1 MSIINKVLKTRYIL
15 GDILNDIDFDT
26 SSISQISEKEIKIML
41 SKTSDISDIK
51 KLGGSGNCNF
61 IVKHKYLSKFMLNV
75 IYVNI
80 GEESKLTKSLKDK
93 IINLYDEILDDLS
106 SCLLI
111 VNEKISDS
119 LYKTLDELNIE
130 LSEKQINME
139 EIENEMKQKD
149 YFVNRKN
156 FRRCWIVNIDS
167 VTINLKNHSLVSKH
181 TPIKDERKID
191 EILKKCNCK
200 KFQLPIISRNDIMSQ
215 YTLAVPGDIMEII
228 RTSKTCGTYPF
239 YRLVK

>member
-26 SSISQISEKEIKIML
+26 SSISQLSEKEIKIML
-41 SKTSDISDIK
+41 SKTSDISNIK
-51 KLGGSGNCNF
+51 KLGESGNCNF

-93 IINLYDEILDDLS
+93 IINLYDEILNDLS

-139 EIENEMKQKD
+139 EVENEMKEKD

-181 TPIKDERKID
+181 TPIKDERKIE
-191 EILKKCNCK
+191 EILNKCNCK

-215 YTLAVPGDIMEII
+215 YTLAVPGDVMEII